1 VAALAISDIA
11 ISKTRGSANLRVSI
25 GLTRPS
31 QPNFDASS
39 ATGLI
44 GQFFSGTWRPT
55 IATGNI
61 GTLPL
66 SSPSSY
72 TQSIAYSSIGDNY
85 GFIAIG
91 YFRPPT
97 TGTYTFFTSSDDHS
111 GVWIGDIASA
121 SSGRTVA
128 NATVNNGMDLGSG
141 QSDTKRSGTISL
153 TAGVWYPIR
162 IVHEEGAGGDNLTF
176 SWSGPGIAETT
187 NLTQH
192 FKPPVNELGQAI
204 STYFVSSQTT
214 TLASQASS
222 QARER
227 INFTTRL
234 RERASAESNGR
245 FNADNISSSGQLLV
259 SNRLVAK
266 SRGHATLGVS
276 ATVTNLHATARSS
289 LRERLRFVNLRERIN
304 ASSQARERINFTTRL
319 RERASAESNG
329 RFNADNISSSGQ
341 LLVSNT
347 LVARSSGEIF
357 RGGISS
363 QSVINQL
370 ELTAVPSLRER
381 VNFVTGFIRG
391 ADFEASAVDSLDIF
405 GVSGLAGQFFDG
417 TWRPVISTGD
427 IGNLPLFSPTI
438 FTSISYP
445 TRGNNY
451 GFIAIGYFRPPTTG
465 TYTFF
470 TSSDDGSGVWV
481 GDLASATS
489 GRTAANAVVNNNL
502 GLSQPNTKRS
512 GTISLTAG
520 VWYPIR
526 IVHEEGAGGDNLT
539 FSWSGPGIAETTDL
553 SLYFR
558 TPARQGKRIS
568 ALSLASNRI
577 NFTTSLR
584 ERLTASSRGKF
595 NADDISSS
603 GQLLVSNT
611 LVAKSRGHA
620 SVSVESVILN
630 LELTALSSGRER
642 INWAQSISE
651 AKDTITAQAI
661 SFARESIR
669 FVSGQRLRASVTSS
683 GTVSLEVASQAL
695 RLTLNAESNTVQTL
709 DFTRNIENTLTARV
723 NATARLRSSIGVEV
737 LVINA
742 RTGGIARTGFNT
754 TAGITS
760 ERLYAVSHGSA
771 LILVAPDLTFFIG
784 WGVPI

>member
-1 VAALAISDIA
+1 MADLAISDIA

-25 GLTRPS
+25 GLTRSS

-72 TQSIAYSSIGDNY
+72 TQSISYSSIGDNY

-141 QSDTKRSGTISL
+141 QSDTKRSGTIFL
-153 TAGVWYPIR
+153 TAGIWYPIR
-162 IVHEEGAGGDNLTF
+162 IVHEEGGGGDNLTF

-187 NLTQH
+187 GIFQY
-192 FKPPVNELGQAI
+192 FKPPVNELGQGI
-204 STYFVSSQTT
+204 FTYFIAGPANSLASQTT
-214 TLASQASS
+214 S

-234 RERASAESNGR
+234 RERISAESGGT
-245 FNADNISSSGQLLV
+245 FNASDISSSGQLLV

-289 LRERLRFVNLRERIN
+289 LRERLSFVNLRERLN
-304 ASSQARERINFTTRL
+304 AESQALERINFTTRL
-319 RERASAESNG
+319 RERISAES
-329 RFNADNISSSGQ
+329 
-341 LLVSNT
+341 
-347 LVARSSGEIF
+347 
-357 RGGISS
+357 
-363 QSVINQL
+363 
-370 ELTAVPSLRER
+370 
-381 VNFVTGFIRG
+381 G
-391 ADFEASAVDSLDIF
+391 ADFIGFTGETL
-405 GVSGLAGQFFDG
+405 
-417 TWRPVISTGD
+417 ISQVAKAK
-427 IGNLPLFSPTI
+427 S
-438 FTSISYP
+438 
-445 TRGNNY
+445 
-451 GFIAIGYFRPPTTG
+451 
-465 TYTFF
+465 
-470 TSSDDGSGVWV
+470 SGV
-481 GDLASATS
+481 AT
-489 GRTAANAVVNNNL
+489 
-502 GLSQPNTKRS
+502 LSLL
-512 GTISLTAG
+512 IDTAG
-520 VWYPIR
+520 V
-526 IVHEEGAGGDNLT
+526 E
-539 FSWSGPGIAETTDL
+539 
-553 SLYFR
+553 
-558 TPARQGKRIS
+558 
-568 ALSLASNRI
+568 
-577 NFTTSLR
+577 LR
-584 ERLTASSRGKF
+584 
-595 NADDISSS
+595 
-603 GQLLVSNT
+603 
-611 LVAKSRGHA
+611 
-620 SVSVESVILN
+620 
-630 LELTALSSGRER
+630 LTALSSGRER

-651 AKDTITAQAI
+651 ARDIITAQAI

-683 GTVSLEVASQAL
+683 GTISLEVASQAL

-723 NATARLRSSIGVEV
+723 NATARLRSSTEVEV
-737 LVINA
+737 LVVNAITGGNA
-742 RTGGIARTGFNT
+742 RTGLS
-754 TAGITS
+754 TAGITN

-771 LILVAPDLTFFIG
+771 QILVAPDLTFFIG